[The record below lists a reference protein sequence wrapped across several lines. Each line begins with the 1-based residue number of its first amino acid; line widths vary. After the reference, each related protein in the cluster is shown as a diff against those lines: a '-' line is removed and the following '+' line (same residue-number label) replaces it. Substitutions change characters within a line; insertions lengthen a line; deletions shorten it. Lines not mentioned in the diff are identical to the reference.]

1 MCGGIEG
8 VDEISRSFSH
18 ILKNYYGKCASNKG
32 SRAPVVGFSYIVKN
46 TTKLRWHLQCGGIK
60 QRQNMTVWAK
70 EKFKETPHDTPR
82 PVLLLVPA
90 ARDA

>member
-1 MCGGIEG
+1 MNWDHCL
-8 VDEISRSFSH
+8 H
-18 ILKNYYGKCASNKG
+18 KG
-32 SRAPVVGFSYIVKN
+32 LLALVVGFSYIVKN

-82 PVLLLVPA
+82 PVLLLA
-90 ARDA
+90 GAGRS